1 MKIKIKRKV
10 LKEGSFTDAVN
21 KMVGDN
27 FISSDDFNSQTPV
40 TSDQATQNNT
50 QGEENEDE
58 VPDEPYVAVLAEKGY
73 QVKRVLGS
81 GMFGTVVLATD
92 EKFRDV
98 AIKVLAKVSGFSLV
112 KGPRNFAFKRELRN
126 YQTVQDARKKSK
138 LVAKHFPKVFDIFT
152 EGDYGFIVL
161 ELLTDKGV
169 KANLINDIFQGGEG
183 LMAPAG
189 DAVEVGVYKNLKRR
203 MYTYLMNDAARNRI
217 ISNLLD
223 GASEKTINRVQQE
236 LSSLPFLQ
244 LPEFRPG
251 QDDQLYSD
259 IIERLNRAFEWD
271 VFSNDAFF
279 DNFGELKKEF
289 STNPGLLIFIIKLI
303 EIVKEEQ
310 IVYFYQNSISIAMS
324 WINFIRKA
332 SPIGVHN
339 RPEAR
344 LQDRGGADPEIGD
357 AVGEAAS
364 IRKALEELEKLT
376 GLAGRDMHQKNVMIR
391 KSTGD
396 IVIVDLGLFKP
407 RADIVSETKNV
418 LDEKF
423 SKAERKKRAK
433 KCDNP
438 KGFTMKQFCK
448 NQRTRSKKGERK
460 NEAMESKK
468 IKVKI
473 TKGLDEKKKRNK
485 GGKCLKGYKTHPTRK
500 TKKMFGR
507 TYRNCV
513 KAEGQLEEGY
523 YSKGK
528 CVYKK
533 DNNKKV
539 GCTDGPVKDYL
550 AALYA
555 NVDDAKNE
563 DLDERKK
570 KGDPKKGTGKKPKGS
585 GRRLYTDEDPSDTVS
600 VSFKSVSAIQK
611 TLSKPSFK
619 SKSHKRQS
627 QIINLIHQRARAA
640 YQNAKDPKVKAR
652 LKKAYDYAKK
662 RKEASK
668 KKTIRMRKNKK

>member
-10 LKEGSFTDAVN
+10 LKEGSFTDAMG

-27 FISSDDFNSQTPV
+27 FISSDDLNSQSPV
-40 TSDQATQNNT
+40 TSNQSTQKNT
-50 QGEENEDE
+50 QDKDE
-58 VPDEPYVAVLAEKGY
+58 VPDEPYVQVLADKDY

-92 EKFRDV
+92 PKFRDV

-112 KGPRNFAFKRELRN
+112 KGPRNFAFKREIRN
-126 YQTVQDARKKSK
+126 YQTVQNARKKSK

-169 KANLINDIFQGGEG
+169 MSNLVRDIFQGGEA
-183 LMAPAG
+183 LMSPTG
-189 DAVEVGVYKNLKRR
+189 DSVEVGVYKNLRR
-203 MYTYLMNDAARNRI
+203 RIYSYLIDDKSRNKI
-217 ISNLLD
+217 IAKLLD
-223 GASEKTINRVQQE
+223 GASEDTIKAAQQE
-236 LSSLPFLQ
+236 LTRLPFLE
-244 LPEFRPG
+244 LPAFNKEQNNELSKG
-251 QDDQLYSD
+251 V
-259 IIERLNRAFEWD
+259 IERMED
-271 VFSNDAFF
+271 VFSEPAAQEAFK
-279 DNFGELKKEF
+279 DNEEKIKREF
-289 STNPGLLIFIIKLI
+289 STNPGLLMFIIKLMETVRERDI
-303 EIVKEEQ
+303 T
-310 IVYFYQNSISIAMS
+310 FYHQSQISIAIS
-324 WINFIRKA
+324 WINFIRKE

-339 RPEAR
+339 RPELR
-344 LQDRGGADPEIGD
+344 LKDKGGADPEVGD
-357 AVGEAAS
+357 VIPEAAS
-364 IRKALEELEKLT
+364 IRKALEELEKIT
-376 GLAGRDMHQKNVMIR
+376 GLAGRDMHEKNVMIR
-391 KSTGD
+391 PSTGD

-423 SKAERKKRAK
+423 SKAEREKRAK

-460 NEAMESKK
+460 NEAIESKK
-468 IKVKI
+468 IKIKI

-513 KAEGQLEEGY
+513 KAEGKVNEVYSDRQRRFMCAVSKQGADRPEGLSKAEAEEMC
-523 YSKGK
+523 KGPMK
-528 CVYKK
+528 E
-533 DNNKKV
+533 
-539 GCTDGPVKDYL
+539 
-550 AALYA
+550 A
-555 NVDDAKNE
+555 
-563 DLDERKK
+563 
-570 KGDPKKGTGKKPKGS
+570 DPKKGTGKKPKGS

-652 LKKAYDYAKK
+652 LKKAYNYAKK